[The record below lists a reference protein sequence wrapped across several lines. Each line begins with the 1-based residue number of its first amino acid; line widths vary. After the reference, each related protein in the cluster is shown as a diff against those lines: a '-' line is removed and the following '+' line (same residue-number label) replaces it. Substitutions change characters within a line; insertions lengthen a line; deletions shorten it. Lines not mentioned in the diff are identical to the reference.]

1 MATIKGNILLYKLG
15 NEQSRL
21 LKNYFSRK
29 RYNVIVAHNKKQ
41 VASFMKNY
49 CFLYAFIDNNSSN
62 DKIEELMKGFDG
74 LINIVTIK
82 EKLQTKNLL
91 KSLQQEFDNNHTKQ
105 NFYQLGNYNYSV
117 DEAML
122 RYSTADNT
130 LMQGLTR
137 KENAILNILCS
148 NMGNIVFKHRI
159 VMSIWRKDDFASARS
174 LDVYISR
181 LRKYLSLDS
190 RVQIITFHARGL
202 SIVVNH

>member
-1 MATIKGNILLYKLG
+1 MATIKGNILLYKLEA
-15 NEQSRL
+15 EQSRL

-29 RYNVIVAHNKKQ
+29 RYNVILSHNKRQ
-41 VASFMKNY
+41 VTSFMKNY
-49 CFLYAFIDNNSSN
+49 CFLYAFIDSNSSN

-82 EKLQTKNLL
+82 GKLQTKNLL
-91 KSLQQEFDNNHTKQ
+91 KSLQQEFDNNQTKQ
-105 NFYQLGNYNYSV
+105 NFYQLGHYDYSV